1 MTDIRYGFQGYD
13 RDYAV
18 ESFFDNH
25 PEFKPEALTDK
36 AA

>member
-1 MTDIRYGFQGYD
+1 MTDPRYGFQGYD